1 VIRGLYTSAAGM
13 ENALLKNNTISNN
26 LANINT
32 AGYKKQVTIEKSFSN
47 KLLNKIY
54 NNVTTIGKV
63 GTGVGI
69 DRIANDFDTGSFKET
84 ENTFDWAIKGEGF
97 FAIQT
102 PQGIKYTRNGNF
114 TLNNQGQVVTQK
126 GDLVMGESGII
137 QVPNGGKVNLDGNNI
152 VVDGR
157 ILDRIQIVSFANK
170 SGLIKEGDTL
180 FRRGPKVGGTFRA
193 TGEIVQGFLEGSN
206 VNAVQEMVKMIDNS
220 RLYEADQKV
229 MQAHNDTIGKAV
241 NEVGK
246 V

>member
-1 VIRGLYTSAAGM
+1 MIRGLYTSAAGM

-32 AGYKKQVTIEKSFSN
+32 PGYKKQITIEKSFSN

-69 DRIANDFDTGSFKET
+69 DRIANDFNTGSFKET
-84 ENTFDWAIKGEGF
+84 ANTFDWAIKGEGF

-102 PQGIKYTRNGNF
+102 PQGIRYTRNGNF
-114 TLNNQGQVVTQK
+114 TINNQGQVVTQN
-126 GDLVMGESGII
+126 GHLVMGEGGILQI
-137 QVPNGGKVNLDGNNI
+137 PNGGKVNIDDNNI
-152 VVDGR
+152 VVDGKALGR
-157 ILDRIQIVSFANK
+157 VQIVSFANK

-180 FRRGPKVGGTFRA
+180 FRRGPEVGGTFRA
-193 TGEIVQGFLEGSN
+193 TGEIVQGFLEESN
-206 VNAVQEMVKMIDNS
+206 VSAVQEMIKMIDNS
-220 RLYEADQKV
+220 RVYEADQKV
-229 MQAHNDTIGKAV
+229 IQAHNDTLGKAV